1 MYFILMALDFDLK
14 HAVYGGAGAAVGG
27 IMGYFLGFILYIV
40 VLSSA
45 AFASS
50 ATYSVPISTM
60 AGNSGLFPLMF
71 AVAFAALG
79 FFGGFY
85 ISSKEAEAAKAKPAA

>member
-1 MYFILMALDFDLK
+1 MALSFDLK

-27 IMGYFLGFILYIV
+27 IMGYLLGFVLYIV
-40 VLSSA
+40 VLSASA
-45 AFASS
+45 FGPSS
-50 ATYSVPISTM
+50 NPIATM
-60 AGNSGLFPLMF
+60 ASNSGLFPLIF

-85 ISSKEAEAAKAKPAA
+85 ISSKADEAKPVA

>member
-1 MYFILMALDFDLK
+1 MALDFDLK

-27 IMGYFLGFILYIV
+27 IMGYLLGFVLYIV
-40 VLSSA
+40 VLSA
-45 AFASS
+45 GAFGSGNAI
-50 ATYSVPISTM
+50 ATMVK
-60 AGNSGLFPLMF
+60 NSGLFPLIF

-85 ISSKEAEAAKAKPAA
+85 ISSKEAEAAKAKPVA

>member
-1 MYFILMALDFDLK
+1 MALDFDLK
-14 HAVYGGAGAAVGG
+14 HAVYGGAGAAVGA

-45 AFASS
+45 AFGSS
-50 ATYSVPISTM
+50 ASFAYGTSPIATM
-60 AGNSGLFPLMF
+60 ANNAGLFPLMF

-85 ISSKEAEAAKAKPAA
+85 ISSKASEPKPAA

>member
-1 MYFILMALDFDLK
+1 MPLSFDLK

-27 IMGYFLGFILYIV
+27 IMGYLLGFVLYIV
-40 VLSSA
+40 VLSA
-45 AFASS
+45 ASFGSS
-50 ATYSVPISTM
+50 ATVPVGTM
-60 AGNSGLFPLMF
+60 ATNSGLFPLIF

-85 ISSKEAEAAKAKPAA
+85 ISAKADEAKPAA